1 MQAMV
6 IAREKSGMCWLG
18 NGVPCVPDIFEVEG
32 LIKLEAF
39 VQWNLIAQWVVAT
52 GGNDEGS
59 EEGLYRNDTI
69 LMAFCI
75 FQTDVC

>member
-6 IAREKSGMCWLG
+6 IAREESGMRWLG
-18 NGVPCVPDIFEVEG
+18 NGVLCVPDIFGVEG

-39 VQWNLIAQWVVAT
+39 FRRNLIAQWVVAT
-52 GGNDEGS
+52 DGNDEGS
-59 EEGLYRNDTI
+59 EEGLYGNDTV
-69 LMAFCI
+69 LLAFCI